1 MKKIYMSQATHQYI
15 DRDTSDVR
23 TEKLFSDK
31 VLNLVYSDI
40 RERMP
45 ALFNA
50 VTSARFSSLL
60 GFISY
65 DAPLAAK
72 LAWTSRFMR
81 EIGLDISE
89 CLDDPNSLNTPRKV
103 FERKIRYWET
113 RPMPG
118 DPRIIVSP
126 SDSRILIGSFQNT
139 RNLFIKEKFFNL
151 VELLG
156 PSNHDWHEHFVN
168 CDFAVL
174 RLTPEKYHYNHSPVS
189 GAVSAYY
196 EIDGAYHSCNP
207 SAIIKSAS
215 PYSKNKRA
223 VTIID
228 TDTAGGAKAG
238 LVAMI
243 EVAALMIGGIKQ
255 CYSQQRYDSP
265 SKMTTGMLLS
275 RGQPKSMFLPG
286 SSTVVLLFQ
295 RGRIQFADD
304 LIRNR
309 RRVDVNSRFSLGFG
323 VSLVETDIKAR
334 SKIGNVA

>member
-1 MKKIYMSQATHQYI
+1 MSRAAHQYI
-15 DRDTSDVR
+15 DRDTSTVR

-45 ALFNA
+45 ALFKA

-60 GFISY
+60 GFINY

-72 LAWTSRFMR
+72 LTGTSRFMR

-89 CLDDPNSLNTPRKV
+89 CLDDPKSLNTPRKV

-113 RPMPG
+113 RPMPES
-118 DPRIIVSP
+118 RRAIVSP

-151 VELLG
+151 EELLG
-156 PSNHDWHEHFVN
+156 PSSLEWHGAFKD
-168 CDFAVL
+168 CDFAVF
-174 RLTPEKYHYNHSPVS
+174 RLTPEKYHYNHAPVS
-189 GAVSAYY
+189 GRVSAYY
-196 EIDGAYHSCNP
+196 EIDGDYHSCNP
-207 SAIIKSAS
+207 GAIIKSAA

-228 TDTAGGAKAG
+228 TDSAGGSKAG
-238 LVAMI
+238 MVAMI
-243 EVAALMIGGIKQ
+243 EIAALMIGGIKQ
-255 CYSQQRYDSP
+255 CYSQHRYNSP

-275 RGQPKSMFLPG
+275 RGQPKSMFFPG
-286 SSTVVLLFQ
+286 SSTIVLLFQ
-295 RGRIQFADD
+295 QGRIRFAED

-309 RRVDVNSRFSLGFG
+309 HRPGVNSRFSLGFG
-323 VSLVETDIKAR
+323 ESLVETDIKAR
-334 SKIGNVA
+334 SEIANAR